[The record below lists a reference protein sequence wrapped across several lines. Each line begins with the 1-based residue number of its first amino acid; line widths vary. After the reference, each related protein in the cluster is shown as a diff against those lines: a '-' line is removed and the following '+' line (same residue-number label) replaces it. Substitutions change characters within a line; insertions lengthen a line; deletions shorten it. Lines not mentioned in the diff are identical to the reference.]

1 MLFVLPFIV
10 MAIAFLSGY
19 CSLEAIQ
26 SVQVKGVINMAYINQ
41 LDKFWL
47 SAIGFVMVL
56 GVAYLI
62 FFLSERFKLLGQTT
76 TLPSLIYVLL
86 TSGIMVNIGFDY
98 LLIAVF
104 IVTIAVWKLQRAI
117 NDSKSNGALYD
128 FGFLIALSVAIY
140 PKFILLIAWAFGV
153 LFFSGRSALKDI
165 VALWLGILTPVLFIA
180 FYYFWTDR
188 LELLPAIFTDN
199 LMIGEQHIY
208 HLPVIG
214 LVWLGMLVL
223 VLIIALTNLSARY
236 SLMTVNQGRR
246 ILSLVSM
253 MIFLSLTLVIIPGNY
268 YDFMYMFA
276 VPLSFLYA
284 QYFICS
290 RIALF
295 SNLVFVLLLSA
306 CFLTYL
312 V

>member
-1 MLFVLPFIV
+1 MLFVLPFLV

-19 CSLEAIQ
+19 FSLESLQ

-41 LDKFWL
+41 LDKSWL

-76 TLPSLIYVLL
+76 TLPSLIYILL
-86 TSGIMVNIGFDY
+86 TSGIMVNVGFDY
-98 LLIAVF
+98 LLMAVF
-104 IVTIAVWKLQRAI
+104 IVTVAVWKLQMAI
-117 NDSKSNGALYD
+117 NDTKSNGALYD

-153 LFFSGRSALKDI
+153 LFFSGRSTLKDI

-199 LMIGEQHIY
+199 LMVGEHI
-208 HLPVIG
+208 HRLPVID
-214 LVWLGMLVL
+214 LVRLGMIVL

-236 SLMTVNQGRR
+236 SLMIVNQRR
-246 ILSLVSM
+246 GILSLVSM
-253 MIFLSLTLVIIPGNY
+253 MIFLSLTFVIIPGNY

-284 QYFICS
+284 QYFICC
-290 RIALF
+290 RTALF
-295 SNLVFVLLLSA
+295 SNLVFVLLLAA

>member
-1 MLFVLPFIV
+1 

-19 CSLEAIQ
+19 FSLESLQ

-41 LDKFWL
+41 LDKSWL

-76 TLPSLIYVLL
+76 TLPSLIYILL
-86 TSGIMVNIGFDY
+86 TSGIMVNVGFDY

-104 IVTIAVWKLQRAI
+104 IVTVAVWKLQMAI
-117 NDSKSNGALYD
+117 NDTKSNGALYD

-153 LFFSGRSALKDI
+153 LFFSGRSTLKDI

-188 LELLPAIFTDN
+188 LELLPALFTDN
-199 LMIGEQHIY
+199 LMVGEHI
-208 HLPVIG
+208 HRLPVID
-214 LVWLGMLVL
+214 LATAAHM
-223 VLIIALTNLSARY
+223 
-236 SLMTVNQGRR
+236 
-246 ILSLVSM
+246 
-253 MIFLSLTLVIIPGNY
+253 
-268 YDFMYMFA
+268 
-276 VPLSFLYA
+276 
-284 QYFICS
+284 
-290 RIALF
+290 
-295 SNLVFVLLLSA
+295 
-306 CFLTYL
+306 
-312 V
+312 